1 MFLFSSSEQS
11 KLIDEAI
18 KASNL
23 FAQGIYTAKIEF
35 EPKDRKLKE
44 LRDALNLAFD
54 NVNKTVSSVIQTFD
68 KYSHYDYTAKMPT
81 ASLQSQG
88 LALAESVNQLGQEL
102 SSIFRINLANG
113 LVLEDA
119 SDALDKHINSLSVSN
134 SEQAVSLKDSN
145 ESIDQISKAITYNF
159 SQIEQISNITVE
171 MKSEA
176 ENGFTLLDNSKSAM
190 DEIVKATKTIDS
202 AVELIKDISE
212 QTNVLSINAAIEA
225 ATAGEAGKGFAI
237 VAQEVRKLANKSSDA
252 AKQIKMLAWDAAQKA
267 YYGQEISAQIAHG
280 FESVRDKIDHTTD
293 LINHVVG
300 VGREQLK
307 GVESLNNTSERLDSA
322 MQRNTQISNETFVIS
337 NKVAKMAHE
346 LLTEANNINFAG
358 KNAVKEQRSMD
369 NFYETTEGDILIA
382 NKAIECANAIS
393 KLFEDAL
400 NTNKIKYEDLF
411 SDIHDPIAGTNP
423 LQYKTPYLYL
433 TDMLLPAIQEPVLAF
448 DKRIV
453 FCAAMDRF
461 AFLPTHNN
469 AISKPQKEPNTSEN
483 IAWNTANSRNRRF
496 FKDKTGTSLALNTQE
511 FLIQTYWRDMGNN
524 NFILMKD
531 ASAPIF
537 VKGKHW
543 GGFRIGYKPL

>member
-1 MFLFSSSEQS
+1 MFLFSSTEQS

-18 KASNL
+18 KAANL
-23 FAQGIYTAKIEF
+23 FASGIYTAKIEF

-44 LRDALNLAFD
+44 LKNALNMAFE
-54 NVNKTVSSVIQTFD
+54 NVNKTVGSVIATFD

-119 SDALDKHINSLSVSN
+119 SDALDKHISSLSVSN
-134 SEQAVSLKDSN
+134 NEQATSLQDSN

-159 SQIEQISNITVE
+159 SQIEQISSITVE

-202 AVELIKDISE
+202 AVELIRDISE

-267 YYGQEISAQIAHG
+267 YYGQEISAQIANG
-280 FESVRDKIDHTTD
+280 FESVRNKIDNTTD

-307 GVESLNNTSERLDSA
+307 GIESLNNTSSKLDSA
-322 MQRNTQISNETFVIS
+322 MQRNTQISNETFEIS
-337 NKVAKMAHE
+337 TKVAKMAHE

-369 NFYETTEGDILIA
+369 NFYETTEGDIAIA

-393 KLFEDAL
+393 KIFEDAL
-400 NTNKIKYEDLF
+400 NANKIKYEDLF
-411 SDIHDPIAGTNP
+411 SEVHEPIAGTNP
-423 LQYKTPYLYL
+423 LQYKTPYLFL
-433 TDMLLPAIQEPVLAF
+433 TDMLLPAVQEPVLAF
-448 DKRIV
+448 DNRIV

-469 AISKPQKEPNTSEN
+469 SISKPQKEPNSNEN

-496 FKDKTGTSLALNTQE
+496 FKDKTGMSLAINTKE

-524 NFILMKD
+524 NFVLMKD

-543 GGFRIGYKPL
+543 GGFRIGYKPQ